1 MKNIY
6 IVILTVC
13 FGVVF
18 GRVSNKNAINT
29 SPYDL
34 SYSGQKGEISSFNGS
49 DDSDLRWKRRH
60 KKRKKTRR
68 PQRGR

>member
-18 GRVSNKNAINT
+18 GRVSNKNSINT

-34 SYSGQKGEISSFNGS
+34 SYSGQKGEIHSFNGS
-49 DDSDLRWKRRH
+49 EDDLRWKRRH

>member
-6 IVILTVC
+6 LVILTIC
-13 FGVVF
+13 LGLVF
-18 GRVSNKNAINT
+18 GRISNKHAISS
-29 SPYDL
+29 SPYGL
-34 SYSGQKGEISSFNGS
+34 SYSGQKGEVSNFDGSS
-49 DDSDLRWKRRH
+49 DSDLRWKRRH

>member
-1 MKNIY
+1 MKNVY
-6 IVILTVC
+6 FVILTVC

-18 GRVSNKNAINT
+18 GRVSNKHSVST

-34 SYSGQKGEISSFNGS
+34 SYSGQKGEIYGVNGS

>member
-6 IVILTVC
+6 VIILTVC

-18 GRVSNKNAINT
+18 GRVSNKHAINT

-34 SYSGQKGEISSFNGS
+34 SYSSQKGEIHKGS